1 MQQKAPRLKRYERI
15 QEMIKKLEEEKGEIQ
30 KFYKA
35 TCEDLERL
43 KIKEK
48 YLLNQSID
56 SFGVVAGAN
65 ATGTNNGNSF
75 DY

>member
-1 MQQKAPRLKRYERI
+1 MQVITKKQG
-15 QEMIKKLEEEKGEIQ
+15 QEMGEMQ

-56 SFGVVAGAN
+56 SFGVGAAN
-65 ATGTNNGNSF
+65 ACNSV